1 MILRHTIIGLA
12 LLIGLTACNTMQGAG
27 RDVQGAGQAIEG
39 AAKDVQKKM

>member
-1 MILRHTIIGLA
+1 MTLRVLIVGLTLLFGLA
-12 LLIGLTACNTMQGAG
+12 ACNTMQGAG